1 MIDVKEAVKISQE
14 YIQELY
20 SKDEI
25 RDLSLEEVEI
35 SEDNSFWLV
44 TVGFTKQMTQPLNP
58 MEAMSGPK
66 YARFYKELKIDIEGG
81 QVRSMKN
88 KKL

>member
-1 MIDVKEAVKISQE
+1 MIEVKQAIQIAQD
-14 YIQELY
+14 YIKELY
-20 SKDEI
+20 HTDEV

-35 SEDNSFWLV
+35 AEDNKFWLV
-44 TVGFTKQMTQPLNP
+44 TLAFTKQMMQPLNP
-58 MEAMSGPK
+58 MEAMTGPK
-66 YARFYKELKIDIEGG
+66 FARFYKELKIDTESG

>member
-1 MIDVKEAVKISQE
+1 MMEVKEVIKIATD
-14 YIQELY
+14 YIKELY
-20 SKDEI
+20 SADEI
-25 RDLSLEEVEI
+25 KDLSLEEVEI
-35 SEDNSFWLV
+35 SEDNKFWIV
-44 TVGFTKQMTQPLNP
+44 TMAFTRQMMQPLNP

-66 YARFYKELKIDIEGG
+66 FARFYKELKIDAKTG

>member
-1 MIDVKEAVKISQE
+1 M
-14 YIQELY
+14 
-20 SKDEI
+20 
-25 RDLSLEEVEI
+25 
-35 SEDNSFWLV
+35 
-44 TVGFTKQMTQPLNP
+44 MQPLNP

-66 YARFYKELKIDIEGG
+66 FARFYKELKIDAEKG

>member
-1 MIDVKEAVKISQE
+1 MIDVKEAVKISRE

-20 SKDEI
+20 RADEI

-35 SEDNSFWLV
+35 AEDEKFWLV
-44 TVGFTKQMTQPLNP
+44 TIGFTKQMSQPLNP

-66 YARFYKELKIDIEGG
+66 YARFYKELKIDSESGH
-81 QVRSMKN
+81 VRSMKN

>member
-1 MIDVKEAVKISQE
+1 MVDVKEAATISLE
-14 YIQELY
+14 YIQELF

-25 RDLSLEEVEI
+25 RDISLEEVEI
-35 SEDNSFWLV
+35 SEDEKWWIV
-44 TVGFTKQMTQPLNP
+44 TIGFTKQMTQPLNP

-66 YARFYKELKIDIEGG
+66 YTRFYKELKIDSENGR
-81 QVRSMKN
+81 VRSMRN